1 MNEMMDNQDFPSSDG
16 EPDGISK
23 LSKDETFHLLQASR
37 RRDVIA
43 HLLDND
49 EPIKMGDLAEI
60 VSAKEHDTTVAKLTS
75 TQRQRVYIPLYQE
88 HLPKLD
94 RKGIIEY
101 NQQRGI
107 VRPTDRLD
115 SFRPHLEAVDVIDG
129 LEYADTGPVQTLIT
143 RGISLIMHQ

>member
-1 MNEMMDNQDFPSSDG
+1 MENRTGYRNSPKM
-16 EPDGISK
+16 K
-23 LSKDETFHLLQASR
+23 TFHLLQASR

-101 NQQRGI
+101 NQQRG
-107 VRPTDRLD
+107 VVQPTDRLN

>member
-1 MNEMMDNQDFPSSDG
+1 MMGKQDFSSSDG
-16 EPDGISK
+16 KPDEISK
-23 LSKDETFHLLQASR
+23 LSKDEIFHLLQASR

-43 HLLDND
+43 YLMDND

-60 VSAKEHDTTVAKLTS
+60 VSAKEHDTTVAELTS

-94 RKGIIEY
+94 TKGIIEY

-107 VRPTDRLD
+107 VRPTDRLAL
-115 SFRPHLEAVDVIDG
+115 FQPHLEAVDTIDG
-129 LEYADTGPVQTLIT
+129 VEYADTGPIRSLIA
-143 RGISLIMHQ
+143 RGISFVA